1 MAKEFVKITSTD
13 DIEKVLEAEKAGN
26 RVRFD
31 VEDFPEFEKVDVA
44 KMSTNTKLAYQIAQ
58 EEVAEK
64 QKESDNEDEFEMLSR
79 IIGSVQSGE
88 ASARLEVSH
97 KQRGMAYK
105 YLRPDL
111 VPRYTAPTKGW
122 KIVKDGPERT
132 LANPSGKGPHVI
144 GDKGSPEL
152 ILVSRPEEL
161 NKVEG
166 ETRKKRRAEERA
178 SVDNR
183 YKSRVESETGHA
195 AIDEDF
201 RGRFTDLET
210 DD

>member
-1 MAKEFVKITSTD
+1 MAKEFVKVGSQD
-13 DIEKVLEAEKAGN
+13 DIEKVLEAEKNGN

-44 KMSTNTKLAYQIAQ
+44 KMSANTKLAYQIAQ

-88 ASARLEVSH
+88 ASARLDISH
-97 KQRGMAYK
+97 KREGMVYK

-111 VPRYTAPTKGW
+111 VPRYTAATKGW

-152 ILVSRPEEL
+152 ILVSRPDEL
-161 NKVEG
+161 SKIEG
-166 ETRKKRRAEERA
+166 EARKKRRAEERA